1 MKQPLLFAFARP
13 LTGIYTIFTY
23 LTRDNTLSSQ
33 LICCTQ
39 LELVL
44 CHEFCRNSPSC
55 TITKNTNLPKNEK
68 MNNTQK
74 WMKFIPP
81 RIFYP
86 SLALSDSI
94 SKSRLEDDHS
104 LRFPCQYDSLYEPMS
119 WPAKDTSCLVVRRH
133 LPILHMLQIPCFR
146 LHSIANMV

>member
-13 LTGIYTIFTY
+13 LTEIYTIFTY

-33 LICCTQ
+33 LICHMQ

-55 TITKNTNLPKNEK
+55 TITKNKNLPKDAH
-68 MNNTQK
+68 NNVQK

-86 SLALSDSI
+86 SLALSGSI

-104 LRFPCQYDSLYEPMS
+104 LWFPCQYDSLYEPMS
-119 WPAKDTSCLVVRRH
+119 WPAKDTSCLVVCRH
-133 LPILHMLQIPCFR
+133 LPMLHMLQIPRFR